1 MKKIALLLILASSLI
16 SYGQAKKKQILV
28 IGTFHF
34 ENPGHDVAQFNSFNV
49 MTPKSQKELENI
61 SNKIKAFAPDKIFVE
76 WPYEKQASLDKFYK
90 RNADSLIANKAD
102 EIVQVALRSAK
113 KLNHKKLYGID
124 YNETVFPYDSL
135 VAEMKKA
142 GQENLIKQSDDVMKE
157 YEIAENKKI
166 ATYTLTELLL
176 NHNLPKEDH
185 ENISWYLSIANRG
198 GGSGNFTGAYLVSE
212 WYRRNLY
219 MYSLLQRLTEAK
231 DDKVMVMLGAGHTAM
246 LREFIKYDS
255 TFEIVELKDILK

>member
-1 MKKIALLLILASSLI
+1 MIASSLI
-16 SYGQAKKKQILV
+16 SYGQGKKKQILV

-61 SNKIKAFAPDKIFVE
+61 SNKIKAFSPDKIFVE
-76 WPYEKQASLDKFYK
+76 WPYEKQAALDKFYN
-90 RNADSLIANKAD
+90 RNADSLIANSAD

-113 KLNHKKLYGID
+113 KLHHKKLYAID

-135 VAEMKKA
+135 MSEMKRA
-142 GQENLIKQSDDVMKE
+142 GQENLIKQSEDAMKV

-176 NHNLPKEDH
+176 EHNTLKEDN
-185 ENISWYLSIANRG
+185 ENIGWYLSIANRG
-198 GGSGNFTGAYLVSE
+198 GGKGNFTGPYLVSE

-219 MYSLLQRLTEAK
+219 IYSLLQKLTSAD
-231 DDKVMVMLGAGHTAM
+231 DDKVMIIMGAGHTAL
-246 LREFIKYDS
+246 LREFIKYDD